1 VKVYLNNE
9 AFILPQP
16 SGLEDLLKLSGH
28 SCQSLILLNG
38 TSELEN
44 VPLKEGD
51 KVFALKK
58 GEIPN
63 KALYASLW
71 AVRYGEENFKKLQ
84 EARVAICGCG
94 GLGSHIAL
102 SLARLGIG
110 ELLLID
116 KDEVDLT
123 NLGRQAYFP
132 EDLGKAKAHAL
143 KAQIERLT
151 PLVKVKSEVLTLDES
166 NIPTYLGNYP
176 YIIEA
181 FDQASAKAM
190 LTETILSHYPDT
202 TLIGASGMSGMDHP
216 NKLTTKKVFSR
227 YYLCGDGTSELEPPG
242 LLAPRVMLCAAQ
254 QATILMHLILSKGD

>member
-1 VKVYLNNE
+1 MKVYLNNQ
-9 AFILPQP
+9 ALTLAAD
-16 SGLEDLLKLSGH
+16 SRLDDLLREAGESR
-28 SCQSLILLNG
+28 QALILLNG
-38 TSELEN
+38 TSEMAN

-51 KVFALKK
+51 KIFALKK
-58 GEIPN
+58 DAIPEPT
-63 KALYASLW
+63 LYASLW

-84 EARVAICGCG
+84 NTRVAICGCG

-123 NLGRQAYFP
+123 NLGRQSYFP

-151 PLVKVKSEVLTLDES
+151 PLVKVKSEVATLDEG
-166 NIPTYLGNYP
+166 NIDAYLGDYP
-176 YIIEA
+176 YVIEA

-190 LTETILSHYPDT
+190 LTEAILTHYPHT
-202 TLIGASGMSGMDHP
+202 TLIGASGMSGMGHP
-216 NKLTTKKVFSR
+216 NQLTTKKVFSR
-227 YYLCGDGTSELEPPG
+227 YYLCGDGTSDLEAPG